1 MCNFNRKFIHFHSG
15 TCISK
20 CRLPNGCH
28 LVSVSMFWD
37 SFQGLQQL
45 AFKQLASFDW
55 LILAGWLMHA
65 QTVNTETTC
74 TWAAPWARAKHHWK
88 INKHLTLFFTE
99 NTRRS
104 DMLRLRN
111 VWQLLYGNE
120 TNNWWVAKLNPRKY
134 VLFFWSPNS
143 GRQITKCQAPC
154 GDTTEW
160 SVVFAAHSD
169 SLSWTGRYCWW

>member
-1 MCNFNRKFIHFHSG
+1 MPSPKW
-15 TCISK
+15 
-20 CRLPNGCH
+20 LPSCFSLNVLRELSRATTACLRSLPALTG
-28 LVSVSMFWD
+28 WYWR
-37 SFQGLQQL
+37 G
-45 AFKQLASFDW
+45 DW
-55 LILAGWLMHA
+55 CM

-111 VWQLLYGNE
+111 IWQLLYGNE